1 MALMF
6 VFAFITA
13 QGARMG
19 DVILAVNALLMNF
32 QLFLSYALDG
42 IAYSAEALVGK
53 AVGSRDRDGMVLA
66 VKRTLLWSFLF
77 ACCFCVVYLLT
88 GKYIIDL
95 LTSIDSIRLAAREFL
110 PWLIIAPLIS
120 VWSFLYDGVF
130 VGATR
135 SKEMMV
141 VMVGSMLLIFLPTWL
156 ISGTLGNHGLWL
168 AFTMFMAAR
177 GLGMHIWFRR
187 LLHEPILA

>member
-1 MALMF
+1 
-6 VFAFITA
+6 
-13 QGARMG
+13 
-19 DVILAVNALLMNF
+19 
-32 QLFLSYALDG
+32 
-42 IAYSAEALVGK
+42 
-53 AVGSRDRDGMVLA
+53 
-66 VKRTLLWSFLF
+66 
-77 ACCFCVVYLLT
+77 
-88 GKYIIDL
+88 L
-95 LTSIDSIRLAAREFL
+95 LTSIDNIRLAAREFL

-141 VMVGSMLLIFLPTWL
+141 VMVGSMLLVFLPTWL

-168 AFTMFMAAR
+168 AFIMFMAAR

-187 LLHEPILA
+187 LLYEPTMH